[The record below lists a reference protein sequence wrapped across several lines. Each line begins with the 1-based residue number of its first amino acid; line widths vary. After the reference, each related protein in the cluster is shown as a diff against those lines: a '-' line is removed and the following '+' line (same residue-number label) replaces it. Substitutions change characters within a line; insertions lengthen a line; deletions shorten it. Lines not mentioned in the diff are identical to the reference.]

1 MSARPKIQKKK
12 STLAQERDK
21 ALREGHITPIRP
33 AAAPAEATPTATVPT
48 QAPAPAAAPPDTP
61 APAPSALGEHQG
73 DATAKPEP
81 VKPKAAKRTRKK
93 PTKPAEPPKA
103 TAGRGEPTVRM
114 TLSVDPECVSAM
126 DDLRY
131 DELEATGV
139 MPVMTKYYDRA
150 LAEFLPSIK
159 DAAEVDFQGDPA
171 KVYTTLCLSTRKKLR
186 RIERAHTR
194 SGTPVPTSR
203 FYTEAVR
210 RFIAARRAELELD

>member
-12 STLAQERDK
+12 LTLSQERDK

-33 AAAPAEATPTATVPT
+33 AAEPAETAPPTAVA
-48 QAPAPAAAPPDTP
+48 APAPAVTASTSP
-61 APAPSALGEHQG
+61 APDPSTAGEGPG
-73 DATAKPEP
+73 DTTATAEQA
-81 VKPKAAKRTRKK
+81 KPKAVKRARKK
-93 PTKPAEPPKA
+93 PTKSAEPPKA

-114 TLSVDPECVSAM
+114 TLTMDPHCVSAM

-131 DELEATGV
+131 DELEVTGV
-139 MPVMTKYYDRA
+139 MPVMTKHYDRA

-159 DAAEVDFQGDPA
+159 DAAEVDFQGDPV

-194 SGTPVPTSR
+194 SGTLVPTSR

-210 RFIAARRAELELD
+210 RFIAARRAELGLE